1 MIGNVFQ
8 PMRSLSSSPIFANF
22 TLLVPYGN
30 FFSSFKDAFEVVR
43 LLRSQGYRAE
53 VKVINPNYSI

>member
-8 PMRSLSSSPIFANF
+8 PMRSTHAGPIFANF
-22 TLLVPYGN
+22 TPMVPHGC

-43 LLRSQGYRAE
+43 SLRSQGYRAE
-53 VKVINPNYSI
+53 VKIINPHYSI

>member
-8 PMRSLSSSPIFANF
+8 PMRSSWRQCSANM
-22 TLLVPYGN
+22 VPYGK

-43 LLRSQGYRAE
+43 SLRSWGYRAE
-53 VKVINPNYSI
+53 VKTINPHYSI

>member
-8 PMRSLSSSPIFANF
+8 PMRSSWHQSSANM
-22 TLLVPYGN
+22 VPYGK

-43 LLRSQGYRAE
+43 SLRSQGFRAE
-53 VKVINPNYSI
+53 VKVTNLHYLI